1 MKVVTKYKRVEI
13 EFNKQIVSVCFNSVK
28 DALVYTIL
36 RYKKASKIRERA
48 CNDEGYPAVLFSYLK
63 DKGIIDKELFES
75 RQRLLRKANLLNS
88 LSHSWM

>member
-1 MKVVTKYKRVEI
+1 MKVVTKYKCVEI

-28 DALVYTIL
+28 DALVYTSW
-36 RYKKASKIRERA
+36 YKKASKIRERA